1 MVRYFETLRRTLSEY
16 QSGTLPP
23 DIARKIELISSIN
36 FEELYL
42 IQHKFVQPLMREL
55 VSLLVTSVEEQ
66 FISQVER
73 RLATFIC
80 FIIALLI
87 AFVIVWLPFVNNLNN
102 QIYKSKSML
111 MIIPIEILVKM
122 RNVQKIIQSQSFTN
136 SKA

>member
-16 QSGTLPP
+16 QSGTLRP
-23 DIARKIELISSIN
+23 DTERKKELISSIN

-122 RNVQKIIQSQSFTN
+122 RNV
-136 SKA
+136 